1 MAKNVKTWHI
11 CALTV
16 CESHIYDATL
26 KNSIMPLN
34 SFKKSEHRPPCLPLK
49 GSSLDTRL
57 SVSQSGAPGMQHLAS
72 ALPPPQSPALMP
84 PPQPL
89 PFSFSSVLQMQFS
102 GLQRGPSPG
111 PQGPRVSFSPPLTT
125 SY

>member
-16 CESHIYDATL
+16 CESHIYDAAL

-84 PPQPL
+84 PPPPPAFL
-89 PFSFSSVLQMQFS
+89 LLLSPADAV
-102 GLQRGPSPG
+102 QRSPEG
-111 PQGPRVSFSPPLTT
+111 ALSRSPRP
-125 SY
+125 